1 MNIQLKNIKH
11 SEFASH
17 ETHCFQATIYIDGK
31 KVGTVENDGQ
41 GGCDN
46 VHPHAVAELINEW
59 AKTLPPKVCNFID
72 PKTNESCVMP
82 QDCEIICNDL
92 LNQYLTQR
100 SLKRL
105 CAKKVLFRKPNETYS
120 KGEYNTI
127 ARPYNKESKDYL
139 VQKYGPAVEILNEQ
153 IA

>member
-17 ETHCFQATIYIDGK
+17 ETECFQATIYIDGK

-41 GGCDN
+41 GGCDS
-46 VHPHAVAELINEW
+46 VHPHAVAERINEW

-72 PKTNESCVMP
+72 PETNEACVMP
-82 QDCEIICNDL
+82 QDCEIIINDL

-100 SLKRL
+100 SLKRQ
-105 CAKKVLFRKPNETYS
+105 CAKKVLFRKPSETYGE
-120 KGEYNTI
+120 GEYNTI
-127 ARPYNKESKDYL
+127 ARPYTKEVKEYL
-139 VQKYGPAVEILNEQ
+139 VQKYGSAVEILNEQ